1 MKIRIFVI
9 NAVYQIPLL
18 LIFYLTISCE
28 KLPDDL
34 KDTSTTGKWS
44 TFNTSTGLTG
54 NQVRGTFCDSK
65 GDMWFAVSSN
75 GAAKY
80 SKGTEMNLDFIVAR
94 FWTMN
99 GKSGITLSMESSDK
113 DD

>member
-1 MKIRIFVI
+1 MKMIIDVKKTYGNLIYLGCREWLDYKTKTVKGVK
-9 NAVYQIPLL
+9 VYCGAPDT
-18 LIFYLTISCE
+18 FE
-28 KLPDDL
+28 KLEI
-34 KDTSTTGKWS
+34 
-44 TFNTSTGLTG
+44 
-54 NQVRGTFCDSK
+54 R
-65 GDMWFAVSSN
+65 AV
-75 GAAKY
+75 GQTKEQMAKY